1 VARQTDPFARS
12 RRGRDLARALLGLAV
27 IAIVVVGLVAVAA
40 PGFPDGMSSRE
51 PPPIGAIGFSLAIL
65 GLGWM
70 LRINRRSTDP
80 EPEGDNWRY
89 RDF

>member
-1 VARQTDPFARS
+1 
-12 RRGRDLARALLGLAV
+12 
-27 IAIVVVGLVAVAA
+27 
-40 PGFPDGMSSRE
+40 MSSRE